1 MDRPWL
7 AVDCVVF
14 DAEDRLLLIRRRAPP
29 FEGCWALPGGFV
41 ELGETT
47 EAAALRE
54 LKEETGID
62 AVLVALVGLYSRPD
76 RDPRHHVVS
85 AAYLLRALNSSPRAA
100 DDAIEAAFRADWR
113 TLDLAFDH
121 ARIIADSLKGR

>member
-14 DAEDRLLLIRRRAPP
+14 DGDCLLLIRRNAPP

-41 ELGETT
+41 EIGETT
-47 EAAALRE
+47 EAAAIRE

-62 AVLVALVGLYSRPD
+62 AVLLGLVGVYSRPD

-85 AAYLLRALNSSPRAA
+85 AAYSLRAVTSSPKGA
-100 DDAIEAAFRADWR
+100 DDASDAEFRADWR
-113 TLDLAFDH
+113 DLELAFDH
-121 ARIIADSLKGR
+121 AEIIADAFKGA